1 MTEWAGTWAASLVS
15 SNATLER
22 ELEQRLAEVAPL
34 AFRVAYSVVRQ
45 RQDAED
51 VAQDALVRAHAQY
64 GQLRDRECFRA
75 WVVRIAWRLAL
86 DRRRSGKRRERREQ
100 AVVAVSESTSTPE
113 DLAVARERQDRLW
126 RAMDELPE
134 KLRIVMVLAAIR
146 EHEMAEVALLLELP
160 IGTVKSR
167 LHEAR
172 KRLAERL
179 R

>member
-1 MTEWAGTWAASLVS
+1 MTEWAGTWAARFVS
-15 SNATLER
+15 RDATSER

-64 GQLRDRECFRA
+64 DRLRDRDCFRA

-86 DRRRSGKRRERREQ
+86 DWRRSGIRRERREQ
-100 AVVAVSESTSTPE
+100 AVLAVPESASTPE
-113 DLAVARERQDRLW
+113 DLAVARERQERLW

>member
-1 MTEWAGTWAASLVS
+1 MTEWAGTWTASLVS

-51 VAQDALVRAHAQY
+51 VAQDALVRAQAQY

-86 DRRRSGKRRERREQ
+86 DWRRSGKRRERREQ
-100 AVVAVSESTSTPE
+100 TVVAVSESARTPE
-113 DLAVARERQDRLW
+113 ELAVARERQERLW